1 LYATHDAHS
10 FFFHTIFFLPLAFN
24 ITATMKL
31 LSIRA
36 TVLLLCTS
44 KVFADSEE
52 TSLCVTGKGDFI
64 FRGVVEA
71 QFSVQA
77 CLQDAD
83 TGVASGNLF
92 SGSSD
97 DGMFVFHVHC
107 MHLDGNDGVYIGA
120 EIQALNEHEK
130 HLQEMDEGKQARKLN
145 KKAKKGKKGEFCPI
159 GRELLVHKDLY
170 TEEGERRLLVAA
182 DGKIDTET
190 ESQGTLALF
199 YLKMKDTD
207 DKPSAIG
214 VKLHHNFSTK
224 CVDFGSLVKDTPF
237 SSEDVDTLTTGYI
250 QIE

>member
-1 LYATHDAHS
+1 
-10 FFFHTIFFLPLAFN
+10 
-24 ITATMKL
+24 MKL

-36 TVLLLCTS
+36 TVLLLCAS

-52 TSLCVTGKGDFI
+52 TSPCVTGMGDFI
-64 FRGVVEA
+64 FRGVVEDI

-97 DGMFVFHVHC
+97 HGMFVYHVHC
-107 MHLDGNDGVYIGA
+107 MHVDENNGVYLGA
-120 EIQALNEHEK
+120 EVQALSEYEK
-130 HLQEMDEGKQARKLN
+130 ALQKGDEGWRN
-145 KKAKKGKKGEFCPI
+145 HD
-159 GRELLVHKDLY
+159 LLVHDDLY
-170 TEEGERRLLVAA
+170 TENSKRRLLVAA

-199 YLKMKDTD
+199 YLKMKDSD

>member
-1 LYATHDAHS
+1 
-10 FFFHTIFFLPLAFN
+10 
-24 ITATMKL
+24 MKL
-31 LSIRA
+31 LSIRT
-36 TVLLLCTS
+36 TVLLLHAS
-44 KVFADSEE
+44 KVFASP
-52 TSLCVTGKGDFI
+52 CVTGKGDFI

-92 SGSSD
+92 SGNSD
-97 DGMFVFHVHC
+97 DDMIVYHVHC
-107 MHLDGNDGVYIGA
+107 MHVDENDGVYLGA
-120 EIQALNEHEK
+120 EIQALNEYQK
-130 HLQEMDEGKQARKLN
+130 HLQKMDEGKQARKLS
-145 KKAKKGKKGEFCPI
+145 KKSKSEGKGGKGKKGEHCRN
-159 GRELLVHKDLY
+159 RELLVHDDLY
-170 TEEGERRLLVAA
+170 TENSERRLLVAA
-182 DGKIDTET
+182 DGKIDAET

-199 YLKMKDTD
+199 YLKKEDTD

-250 QIE
+250 QIK